1 MYEMSTIK
9 STMCSLSHF
18 SVNILFNYFSF
29 NLDLYFFL
37 CDDIFFGPNSRVVE
51 SNFLTKDKTKRQG
64 IKVENAP

>member
-1 MYEMSTIK
+1 MGWVLLSRQCAVSHISVWIY
-9 STMCSLSHF
+9 CSIIFLSIWSSNF
-18 SVNILFNYFSF
+18 IF
-29 NLDLYFFL
+29 